1 MIMEYKGTK
10 QEISLSAKELHIG
23 YRVKGSKIKSV
34 HSNLNLTL
42 YRGEV
47 TSLLGLNGAGKSTLL
62 RTLTGF
68 QPAISGSIE
77 IMGRELSSFTQREL
91 SLTVGVVL
99 TEKTN
104 AGGITVYEL
113 VSLGRHPHTGFFG
126 ELKEEDHLVVEESLN
141 SVGIAHKATNY
152 VSELSDG
159 ERQKVMIAKALAQ
172 QCPIIILD
180 EPTAFLDV
188 TSRIETMV
196 LLQKLAHEQNKTILL
211 STHDLELAI
220 QMSDSLWLQKRD
232 TPLYCGTPE
241 DLILSGNLSTF
252 FNRNDITFNTFTGK
266 LNTPSPTNSIG
277 IKGNEL
283 VVNWVSNALYRWGYK
298 AISPSANLTQ
308 IICHEANKIEIQF
321 TNGESIVV
329 KSVGELKAVLK

>member
-1 MIMEYKGTK
+1 MKR
-10 QEISLSAKELHIG
+10 EITLSAKELHIG
-23 YRVKGSKIKSV
+23 YKLKGKEVKSV
-34 HSNLNLTL
+34 HSNLNLNL
-42 YRGEV
+42 YKGEV
-47 TSLLGLNGAGKSTLL
+47 TCLLGLNGAGKSTLL

-68 QPAISGSIE
+68 QPALGGTIE
-77 IMGRELSSFTQREL
+77 LLGKEFSSFSQREL

-126 ELKEEDHLVVEESLN
+126 ELKEEDHRVVEESIKA
-141 SVGIAHKATNY
+141 VGIAHKALNY

-211 STHDLELAI
+211 STHDLDLAI
-220 QMSDSLWLQKRD
+220 QMADSLWLQRKGS
-232 TPLYCGTPE
+232 PLYCGAPE
-241 DLILSGNLSTF
+241 DLILGGKLSTF
-252 FNRNDITFNTFTGK
+252 FNRNNITFDNLQGK
-266 LNTPSPTNSIG
+266 LNTSIPNNFIAVSG
-277 IKGNEL
+277 SEL
-283 VVNWVSNALYRWGYK
+283 LVNWVTNALFRWGYK
-298 AISPSANLTQ
+298 ATSPSAEYTQ
-308 IICHEANKIEIQF
+308 IICHAADKFEIQF
-321 TNGESIVV
+321 TNGESEIAQ
-329 KSVGELKAVLK
+329 SVAQIKEKIIYSNGKK